1 MKRFF
6 IMTLIISM
14 FALAGCTT
22 TTDDGNT
29 TPDSENTSQENTNQ
43 NDQNTENENK
53 NEENDTPAQPT
64 LTGSTLDSIT
74 IKTPPAK
81 TEYTAGET
89 FDPAGLALTAN
100 YTDTYSDQS
109 TKPSAKDLAY
119 VDIQNDLTFTGTD
132 FAAAGTKTVTVT
144 YKGKN
149 ATFDVT
155 VKEPPA
161 PLTSVT
167 ITDIDKYKEQIPENF
182 SPTGNILLDLTGEV
196 SLLKVSN
203 MASDYPSANILDN
216 EKIVYTLSE
225 ENLVSVTVS
234 EDGNSAMPNE
244 AYIRDMS
251 NSIADISSS
260 DSDNIENVK
269 TIVLKGKNFNL
280 SGNIN
285 LYATKIVNSGNASIE
300 MDGVTFVNQTIYHFV
315 DKSDAAKHEEITISD
330 LIDTFN
336 NLLPSGQTMSPVLE
350 SHPKVLY
357 TAFSSLPQ
365 LALKLNM
372 ENVSDDSKLKNQYI
386 NILKEYYDNG
396 EELKD
401 IKVFQES
408 VTADGREGKAVD
420 DIVGLY
426 NDKNQFNDPDN
437 PECTT
442 PTTLPVYDVGFLKFA
457 NIQGVDGFK
466 NIVVTGDVASG
477 TTTDLDFTNVVFT
490 GDVSGID
497 NTGTYEGVI
506 HFKDEPMKE
515 LQIDNSYM
523 ALIKID
529 KIPTK
534 DKALITGGIMDFRDL
549 TVDESSDI
557 GTYLKIGVY
566 NNGRGYFKTEAQKN
580 IIEPQIKTLYD
591 GFRGGTYTED
601 VPEQEQYMK
610 TLREIEDAANGKGEY
625 TLTELLRVKHDTV
638 TRTE

>member
-22 TTDDGNT
+22 TTDYGNT
-29 TPDSENTSQENTNQ
+29 NPDSENTSQENTNQ

-81 TEYTAGET
+81 TTYTAGET
-89 FDPAGLALTAN
+89 FDPTGLVLQAT

-119 VDIQNDLTFTGTD
+119 ADIQNDLTFTGTD

-155 VKEPPA
+155 VAEKVVI
-161 PLTSVT
+161 TDVT
-167 ITDIDKYKEQIPENF
+167 VTDIDKYKEQIPENF
-182 SPTGNILLDLTGEV
+182 LPTGNILLDLTGNV

-244 AYIRDMS
+244 AYIKDMS

-315 DKSDAAKHEEITISD
+315 DKSDAAKHEKITISD

-336 NLLPSGQTMSPVLE
+336 NLLPSGQTMSTVLE

-357 TAFSSLPQ
+357 TAFS
-365 LALKLNM
+365 
-372 ENVSDDSKLKNQYI
+372 
-386 NILKEYYDNG
+386 
-396 EELKD
+396 
-401 IKVFQES
+401 
-408 VTADGREGKAVD
+408 
-420 DIVGLY
+420 
-426 NDKNQFNDPDN
+426 
-437 PECTT
+437 
-442 PTTLPVYDVGFLKFA
+442 VY
-457 NIQGVDGFK
+457 
-466 NIVVTGDVASG
+466 
-477 TTTDLDFTNVVFT
+477 
-490 GDVSGID
+490 
-497 NTGTYEGVI
+497 
-506 HFKDEPMKE
+506 
-515 LQIDNSYM
+515 
-523 ALIKID
+523 IKIKCN
-529 KIPTK
+529 KIK
-534 DKALITGGIMDFRDL
+534 
-549 TVDESSDI
+549 
-557 GTYLKIGVY
+557 
-566 NNGRGYFKTEAQKN
+566 KTS
-580 IIEPQIKTLYD
+580 
-591 GFRGGTYTED
+591 
-601 VPEQEQYMK
+601 
-610 TLREIEDAANGKGEY
+610 
-625 TLTELLRVKHDTV
+625 
-638 TRTE
+638 

>member
-155 VKEPPA
+155 VKEVPEQN
-161 PLTSVT
+161 
-167 ITDIDKYKEQIPENF
+167 IDIDYADDI
-182 SPTGNILLDLTGEV
+182 
-196 SLLKVSN
+196 
-203 MASDYPSANILDN
+203 
-216 EKIVYTLSE
+216 
-225 ENLVSVTVS
+225 
-234 EDGNSAMPNE
+234 
-244 AYIRDMS
+244 
-251 NSIADISSS
+251 DISGYGE
-260 DSDNIENVK
+260 NINLTINVK
-269 TIVLKGKNFNL
+269 TENIDLAKLSALKTTSNAKTLTFSIPEETKVQLDASYINGTNNNIIDGNYGNIVVVNTKGKDAGDGFQYTSTEISISNETELVLTGNFSIPAL
-280 SGNIN
+280 
-285 LYATKIVNSGNASIE
+285 SIE
-300 MDGVTFVNQTIYHFV
+300 NKNISRAINMQDVTIVDTILANGADVPFPMPV
-315 DKSDAAKHEEITISD
+315 TTSD

-386 NILKEYYDNG
+386 NILKEYYDNDKAK
-396 EELKD
+396 LND
-401 IKVFQES
+401 LDVINARDFYVN
-408 VTADGREGKAVD
+408 GREGKAVD

-426 NDKNQFNDPDN
+426 DEKNNFNNPDDPK
-437 PECTT
+437 CTT
-442 PTTLPVYDVGFLKFA
+442 PTTLPVYDVGFLHFSDT
-457 NIQGVDGFK
+457 QGVGGFQ

-477 TTTDLDFTNVVFT
+477 TTIDLDFTNVVFT

-497 NTGTYEGVI
+497 NTGIYRGVI
-506 HFKDEPMKE
+506 HFKDEPMKA
-515 LQIDNSYM
+515 LYSSNT
-523 ALIKID
+523 LIKID
-529 KIPTK
+529 KIPTG
-534 DKALITGGIMDFRDL
+534 DRAFISGDILDFRDL
-549 TVDESSDI
+549 TGNLDYDI
-557 GTYLKIGVY
+557 GQYLHIGAH
-566 NNGRGYFKTEAQKN
+566 NDGRGYFASADQRDD
-580 IIEPQIKTLYD
+580 IEPKIVTEVASFLN
-591 GFRGGTYTED
+591 GTYVTTI
-601 VPEQEQYMK
+601 PEEEKYMK